1 MKKFLCLIS
10 LLVLAGVSYASY
22 DFAFHYNGEFFDA
35 RVDSIL
41 PMRVE
46 LPSALSKMETPTN
59 RFNPVYGHIME
70 HKSIFYRANDA
81 FGDRCQFRDEYN
93 QCVSVMPSIEEF
105 VSVNKPELTDKERF
119 LIDRAD
125 KIMQRNDSLFRKA
138 ELKVKKEYNYLAGI
152 AQTVGL
158 HEIKIYVEYYY
169 DSTEKKWTRP
179 SAENSIVSMI
189 MVTKWGYFLHQDD
202 DSTISI
208 RNYMHHIPEAETK
221 RLFFDDG
228 YSQVVSGKPE
238 ELPLDSVKV
247 ILYKLVIQVPQ
258 NKNIEYRLKL
268 KEALTNKDY
277 AAVPDILKKME
288 RYSEKDVFFRPALD
302 MNSLDMIDI
311 LLQDYSDTDK
321 NGKVYS
327 SEILDLYDDQLE
339 EFISQIFEEY
349 VQSGE
354 FKKAL
359 SKEKNPVKR
368 AVANIVVNRVSGGR
382 GWAIDERQSDIVLA
396 YLDSVP
402 NQEQK
407 EFLVEK
413 YWSRME
419 MHPFYIYFSEML
431 GGTRYMGRLGDRI
444 RPAFGGGGSFGG
456 GNNVMSLDFFLQGF
470 FWGAS
475 YKEKAASS
483 KCFKNRNVNDYEF
496 DVLDIGVDLTYKW
509 LVTRHFEGGIYAG
522 PTFNMSEVVKTEW
535 DNEAPRD
542 ENEPSMEIAPGLDV
556 GLSFALFTA
565 FSRRDVERMHGASMY
580 KGGRFGGR
588 LRIGMST
595 QKAKDSFDVWGWKAY
610 MTLEGT
616 IRAHLAT
623 RKKPFLW
630 K

>member
-1 MKKFLCLIS
+1 MKKFLCLIA
-10 LLVLAGVSYASY
+10 LLVLSGVSQASY

-81 FGDRCQFRDEYN
+81 FGDRCQFRN
-93 QCVSVMPSIEEF
+93 EF
-105 VSVNKPELTDKERF
+105 NWCDSAISKGVGDF
-119 LIDRAD
+119 LKDRAE

-208 RNYMHHIPEAETK
+208 RNYMHHIPEAESK

-238 ELPLDSVKV
+238 EFPLDSIKV
-247 ILYKLVIQVPQ
+247 VPYKLVVQVPH
-258 NKNIEYRLKL
+258 NKNIEYRLEL
-268 KEALTNKDY
+268 KEALANKDY

-321 NGKVYS
+321 NWKAYS

-359 SKEKNPVKR
+359 SKEKDPVKR
-368 AVANIVVNRVSGGR
+368 AVANIVVNRVSGDRGR
-382 GWAIDERQSDIVLA
+382 
-396 YLDSVP
+396 P
-402 NQEQK
+402 
-407 EFLVEK
+407 
-413 YWSRME
+413 
-419 MHPFYIYFSEML
+419 
-431 GGTRYMGRLGDRI
+431 
-444 RPAFGGGGSFGG
+444 
-456 GNNVMSLDFFLQGF
+456 
-470 FWGAS
+470 
-475 YKEKAASS
+475 
-483 KCFKNRNVNDYEF
+483 
-496 DVLDIGVDLTYKW
+496 
-509 LVTRHFEGGIYAG
+509 
-522 PTFNMSEVVKTEW
+522 
-535 DNEAPRD
+535 
-542 ENEPSMEIAPGLDV
+542 
-556 GLSFALFTA
+556 
-565 FSRRDVERMHGASMY
+565 
-580 KGGRFGGR
+580 
-588 LRIGMST
+588 
-595 QKAKDSFDVWGWKAY
+595 
-610 MTLEGT
+610 
-616 IRAHLAT
+616 
-623 RKKPFLW
+623 
-630 K
+630 

>member
-1 MKKFLCLIS
+1 
-10 LLVLAGVSYASY
+10 
-22 DFAFHYNGEFFDA
+22 
-35 RVDSIL
+35 
-41 PMRVE
+41 
-46 LPSALSKMETPTN
+46 
-59 RFNPVYGHIME
+59 
-70 HKSIFYRANDA
+70 
-81 FGDRCQFRDEYN
+81 
-93 QCVSVMPSIEEF
+93 
-105 VSVNKPELTDKERF
+105 
-119 LIDRAD
+119 
-125 KIMQRNDSLFRKA
+125 MQRNDSVFEKT
-138 ELKVKKEYNYLAGI
+138 ESKIQKEYNYLAGI
-152 AQTVGL
+152 AQTIGL

-179 SAENSIVSMI
+179 SAENSIVSMM

-247 ILYKLVIQVPQ
+247 ISYKLVIQVPQ

-268 KEALTNKDY
+268 KETLTNKDY

-359 SKEKNPVKR
+359 SKEKDPVKR

-382 GWAIDERQSDIVLA
+382 GRAIDERQSDIVLA